1 MIQNLFRDGYAAW
14 ALLVVQGEGLDL
26 YFNKRKLNKMLPPR
40 FSVIRASVKKLKWQ
54 MSLMALG
61 ESKYVDGVVYLWVF
75 LFLELTKC
83 CFVLECRREGST
95 RAVHGGP

>member
-1 MIQNLFRDGYAAW
+1 MRYATVLQPHGAESNLIQNLFRDGYAAW

-61 ESKYVDGVVYLWVF
+61 ESKYVDGVFYLWVF
-75 LFLELTKC
+75 C
-83 CFVLECRREGST
+83 SWN
-95 RAVHGGP
+95 